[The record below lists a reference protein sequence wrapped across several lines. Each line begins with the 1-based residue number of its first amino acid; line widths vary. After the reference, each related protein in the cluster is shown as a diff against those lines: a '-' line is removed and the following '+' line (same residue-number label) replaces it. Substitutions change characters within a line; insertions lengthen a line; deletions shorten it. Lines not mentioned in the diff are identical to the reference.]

1 MRTLRWM
8 SVPLAASALLAPACS
23 DDGGEDALITTSS
36 APSTSAPAD
45 TSPTTTSA
53 PTTAAPATSVSV
65 PAADDPLMASQWAVS
80 SLRLPEAWSRGA
92 TGEGTVI
99 AVVDTGVD
107 LEHPD
112 LQGKLVPG
120 YDVVDGDD
128 QPDDG
133 NGHGTHVAGIAAAA
147 TGNGVGVAGTAPGAK
162 IMPVR
167 VLGDDGSGSDEAIAE
182 GIDWAID
189 NGADVIN
196 LSLGET
202 GVIARLSKGGPL
214 NAAIRRAAA
223 EDVVVVAASGN
234 EGAAKRAYRI
244 GVPVLVVNAIDQSG
258 EVASFSNVGDQRAVS
273 VPGVQILSTAPLT
286 PSNIW
291 PEGTDGYEELDGTSM
306 AAPLVSG
313 LAAILVGRGYDVA
326 EVIERIS
333 STADNPDGDP
343 AKGAGTVDPVEAAG

>member
-1 MRTLRWM
+1 
-8 SVPLAASALLAPACS
+8 
-23 DDGGEDALITTSS
+23 
-36 APSTSAPAD
+36 
-45 TSPTTTSA
+45 
-53 PTTAAPATSVSV
+53 
-65 PAADDPLMASQWAVS
+65 
-80 SLRLPEAWSRGA
+80 
-92 TGEGTVI
+92 
-99 AVVDTGVD
+99 
-107 LEHPD
+107 
-112 LQGKLVPG
+112 
-120 YDVVDGDD
+120 
-128 QPDDG
+128 
-133 NGHGTHVAGIAAAA
+133 VAGIAAAT
-147 TGNGVGVAGTAPGAK
+147 TGNGIGVAGTAPGAK

-244 GVPVLVVNAIDQSG
+244 GVPVLVVNAVDQSG

-273 VPGVQILSTAPLT
+273 APGVQILSTAPLT

-291 PEGTDGYEELDGTSM
+291 PDGTDGYEELDGTSM

-313 LAAILVGRGYDVA
+313 VAAILVGRGYDVA